1 MTSEALPRSVSAP
14 REASPRAGR
23 RGSPLWGGI
32 LFCVL
37 AIWTLLIS
45 TVPDMRFQILL
56 PRARLPIETVGVV
69 VTALASMF
77 AYVRYS
83 VGGSRRALLL
93 SIAFLILSFNHLVFG
108 LLIQPGRFGISP
120 PTDVYL
126 WTAGRRVRARRV
138 HPPPLHA
145 GADSLHGPGLHR
157 RLPTPRVR
165 HHDRDRAGM
174 GGSRGGRRRTSPG
187 RRARGGVR
195 DRTGP
200 AVRGPDARAGEGGS
214 GRHGQPRADAPG
226 GGDQEHG

>member
-1 MTSEALPRSVSAP
+1 MTSEALPRSASVP

-45 TVPDMRFQILL
+45 TVPDMRFQIFL

-120 PTDVYL
+120 ATDVYL
-126 WTAGRRVRARRV
+126 WTAGRLWAGSLFLAGAVQSSVDREPHARVRRFLIGGVAALVVVGLGQFAIWLFRSDLPALFSGSISAAQV
-138 HPPPLHA
+138 KGVL
-145 GADSLHGPGLHR
+145 PGL
-157 RLPTPRVR
+157 T
-165 HHDRDRAGM
+165 
-174 GGSRGGRRRTSPG
+174 
-187 RRARGGVR
+187 
-195 DRTGP
+195 
-200 AVRGPDARAGEGGS
+200 AV
-214 GRHGQPRADAPG
+214 
-226 GGDQEHG
+226 